1 MENAANHPDEGLT
14 TERVILR
21 AVSEND
27 ASALQA
33 HYAANRK
40 HLQPWEP
47 ARQESFFNLDAIADR
62 LRAMAHQT
70 ATGNALHLALFERE
84 GDQLIGECNF
94 TNIVRGSFQAC
105 HLGFSLA
112 KVVEGKGLMRE
123 SLTVAIQHVF
133 RDIGL
138 HRIMANYRP
147 ENTRSAHLLAS
158 LGFEKEGL
166 ARSYLKINGCWA
178 DHVLT
183 SLLNP
188 DDLADPASN
197 SRKL

>member
-1 MENAANHPDEGLT
+1 MANAANHPDEGLT
-14 TERVILR
+14 TERVVLR

-33 HYAANRK
+33 YYAANRI

-47 ARQESFFNLDAIADR
+47 ARQESFFDLDAITDR

-70 ATGNALHLALFERE
+70 ATGNALHLVLFERE
-84 GDQLIGECNF
+84 GGQLIGECNF
-94 TNIVRGSFQAC
+94 TNIVRGPFQAC

-123 SLTVAIQHVF
+123 SLAVAIQYVF
-133 RDIGL
+133 RNIGL

-147 ENTRSAHLLAS
+147 ENARSEHLLAS

-166 ARSYLKINGCWA
+166 ARSYLKINGVWA

-183 SLLNP
+183 SLVNP
-188 DDLADPASN
+188 DDLADPVSN
-197 SRKL
+197 SRML